1 MTWQIKRD
9 SDHACQGT
17 QTPSASPRSEEAKTL
32 PQPVHSLPMEQGDST
47 KHVSL
52 LTPTDNSSPQSSI
65 DHPTS
70 TKSKQRVV
78 EKEIAAAKRRCV
90 STACVACRKRKSKC
104 DGNTPSC
111 AACASVYGTE
121 CVYDPSSDH
130 RRKGVYKK
138 DIDSLKTH
146 NSTLETLVQAILN
159 YPEHEVPELIR
170 QIRTCESLDTVAES
184 IISKGR
190 HLGDD
195 GEERESPITDN
206 ESLVGI
212 PRFEKE
218 LSGKV
223 GELRLENGSVSFVGG
238 TSNLVFLGTG
248 FDNGQITPGAEQYH
262 QQANPIVSW
271 TEVTKDHD
279 LIVHLM
285 NMYFTWHYTY
295 FTTLSKSLF
304 YRDFL
309 LGKPPS
315 QTRRKTEYCTP
326 LLVNAMLA
334 LGCHFTS
341 WPAARS
347 NPSDSATA
355 GDHFFKEAKRL
366 IMENDEHENPRL
378 ATVQALA
385 LIGMSF
391 RMAYDLGLNVDS
403 GLLSINEEET
413 DARRMSMW
421 GCFLFDKCWSNYLGR
436 QPQVPLSSVAVP
448 KFDVF
453 PEEDSG
459 TWSPYSDA
467 GIGQTYSQPAR
478 TRAVA
483 LHISSLCEISGDLM
497 TYFYHP
503 TNLEK
508 PLGKQAEL
516 KKLSELHTRLEA
528 WRKSLPKELESK
540 EGQLASVL
548 VMHMFY
554 QLLFIHLFRPFLKYK
569 PSASPLPAHVSP
581 RKFCTHAAITISK
594 LLRLYKRTYGLRQ
607 IVNLAA
613 YIAHTACTIHLLNLP
628 DKNAVRDIV
637 HGLKHLEE
645 MAEGWLC
652 ARKTLRILSVVA
664 HKWKI
669 ELPEEAAKVLERT
682 DSKFA
687 ASIPMEQMSPKQ
699 APMKPAQAQR
709 GSAPTMATNGSTHSE
724 FAGNNYFDAATAT
737 IPVPP
742 TEAGRPFGSM
752 SLPPLSASEVNT
764 KSRSHQYVL
773 PQAQQEMWNRDRASR
788 GAVGQ
793 NQTSPSVLFGGV
805 DSLIEDTQEYWLQR
819 DTGNLLA
826 NWNGLE
832 QDANMTTNGVNG
844 SGNSYHGTR
853 FGNGMSNENYG

>member
-1 MTWQIKRD
+1 
-9 SDHACQGT
+9 
-17 QTPSASPRSEEAKTL
+17 
-32 PQPVHSLPMEQGDST
+32 MEPGD
-47 KHVSL
+47 SL
-52 LTPTDNSSPQSSI
+52 LTPIDTSSPQSST
-65 DHPTS
+65 DHS
-70 TKSKQRVV
+70 TPAKPKLRTV
-78 EKEIAAAKRRCV
+78 EKETAAAAAAKRRC
-90 STACVACRKRKSKC
+90 C

-121 CVYDPSSDH
+121 CVYDPNSDH

-138 DIDSLKTH
+138 DIDNLKTH
-146 NSTLETLVQAILN
+146 NSTLQTLIQAILN
-159 YPEHEVPELIR
+159 SPEYEVPDLVR
-170 QIRTCESLDTVAES
+170 QIRTCESLDTVAEA
-184 IISKGR
+184 IVAKGR
-190 HLGDD
+190 HLEEE
-195 GEERESPITDN
+195 GEEAESPITDN
-206 ESLVGI
+206 ELLVGI

-218 LSGKV
+218 LGGKM
-223 GELRLENGSVSFVGG
+223 GELRLENGSMSFVGG
-238 TSNLVFLGTG
+238 TSNLVFLGSG
-248 FDNGQITPGAEQYH
+248 FDNGHRTPGGAEEYQ

-271 TEVTKDHD
+271 TEVTKEYD
-279 LIVHLM
+279 LVVHLM

-309 LGKPPS
+309 LGKPPPG
-315 QTRRKTEYCTP
+315 TRRKTEYCTP

-355 GDHFFKEAKRL
+355 GDHFFREAKRL
-366 IMENDEHENPRL
+366 IMENDEHESPRL

-385 LIGMSF
+385 LMSVREAGCGREAKGWVYSGMSF

-403 GLLSINEEET
+403 GHMSLDEEEN
-413 DARRMSMW
+413 DSRRITIW
-421 GCFLFDKCWSNYLGR
+421 GCFLFDN
-436 QPQVPLSSVAVP
+436 VAVP

-453 PEEDSG
+453 PMEDSE
-459 TWSPYSDA
+459 TWSQYSDA
-467 GIGQTYSQPAR
+467 GVGQAHSQPAR
-478 TRAVA
+478 TRAIA
-483 LHISSLCEISGDLM
+483 LQISSLCEISADLL

-516 KKLSELHTRLEA
+516 KKLSELHTRLES
-528 WRKSLPKELESK
+528 WRKKLPKELEPK
-540 EGQLASVL
+540 EGQLATVL

-569 PSASPLPAHVSP
+569 QSASPLPAHVSP
-581 RKFCTHAAITISK
+581 RKFCTHSAITISK

-607 IVNLAA
+607 IVNLAV
-613 YIAHTACTIHLLNLP
+613 YIAHTACTIHILNLP

-645 MAEGWLC
+645 IADGWLC
-652 ARKTLRILSVVA
+652 ARKTLRILSMLA
-664 HKWKI
+664 QKWRI

-682 DSKFA
+682 DAKFA
-687 ASIPMEQMSPKQ
+687 AFAPTEQVSPKQ
-699 APMKPAQAQR
+699 GPPKARHVPRASVPML
-709 GSAPTMATNGSTHSE
+709 STSGGRLDGY
-724 FAGNNYFDAATAT
+724 ASNNYFDSAAATSP
-737 IPVPP
+737 ISPSQLSRPV
-742 TEAGRPFGSM
+742 GSM
-752 SLPPLSASEVNT
+752 SLPPDSASELNVR
-764 KSRSHQYVL
+764 SRSQQYVL

-788 GAVGQ
+788 GTQAP

-819 DTGNLLA
+819 DTGNLFA

-832 QDANMTTNGVNG
+832 QEVKASNDLSGYGDGYYGSG
-844 SGNSYHGTR
+844 SGNGVKGMNGT
-853 FGNGMSNENYG
+853 NGMSDGNYG